1 MNESNIF
8 GISIRAYIVFIM
20 VTAFVVMSFMKM
32 EVDSTF
38 STLVVSL
45 ISYGDGMC
53 FIYFGDDGKWSYD
66 YLNNFEPLD
75 TIEENK

>member
-45 ISYGDGMC
+45 ISY
-53 FIYFGDDGKWSYD
+53 YFGQKTNTTPVEVKDAKPSPAV
-66 YLNNFEPLD
+66 N
-75 TIEENK
+75 TTA

>member
-45 ISYGDGMC
+45 ISY
-53 FIYFGDDGKWSYD
+53 YFGQKTSSTSEVK
-66 YLNNFEPLD
+66 NEKHISAPVSP
-75 TIEENK
+75 TP